1 MGMFSTAVRYPL
13 SSPATRDSL
22 AAGSALVLAAL
33 VLVRVGRALW
43 PDALALPAFA
53 LAAVP
58 AVLFAGLV
66 GQILDPEGEEMPRLG
81 VRSVPVRSGLAL
93 LVATG
98 VYLVGPVAVLLVTV
112 VGLQGAV
119 GEGIGGAAVAVAGT
133 SAMVL
138 ALGMAYALPAA
149 LAATT
154 SDGLRAGLAVR
165 SLPGLRSG
173 AYFAA
178 WAGASVLALLGWA
191 GLGAGGSGTA
201 LAAVG
206 AVWFAY
212 AHLAAARLVREGVAR
227 ATGRTGG

>member
-1 MGMFSTAVRYPL
+1 MGMFSAAVRYPL

-43 PDALALPAFA
+43 PDALALPAFV

-66 GQILDPEGEEMPRLG
+66 GRVIDPGDDGPPRLG
-81 VRSVPVRSGLAL
+81 LGTVPFRSGIAV
-93 LVATG
+93 LVATV

-112 VGLQGAV
+112 VGLQGAAD
-119 GEGIGGAAVAVAGT
+119 EGIGQVAVAVAGT
-133 SAMVL
+133 SAMIL
-138 ALGMAYALPAA
+138 TLGMGYALPAA
-149 LAATT
+149 LAVT
-154 SDGLRAGLAVR
+154 SREGLRSGLAVR

-191 GLGAGGSGTA
+191 GLGVGGRGTA
-201 LAAVG
+201 LAALG

-212 AHLAAARLVREGVAR
+212 AHLAAARLVREGMVR
-227 ATGRTGG
+227 ATGQKSQ